1 MEARPPL
8 VKIHKLGAPGT
19 SSIGPEDQI
28 EVMPASDYEM
38 NSMRPEHFGNDD
50 IGFINLMHPVIPCG
64 EVQKDEMGLGR
75 HSIISEQPIEN
86 KTLLGEGEVEMDL
99 GKSNSISEKEI
110 EHLCMQMDDM
120 ASLMRFRIKPS
131 APLCSSNE
139 TEDQPVIDG
148 ILKEL
153 ADLQGSMSKLKSQ
166 LKPFWHKYPYEE
178 DYVAPEEEKDPKERA
193 RKEIEEEQE
202 VFDSYRQGIESK
214 VRYFNYTN
222 SFLVASTNSWFI
234 RIDRMLTVFLNK
246 IVRAALD
253 SFLCLTGPSR
263 AISAD
268 RPVEFEVQL
277 KLKGGAAESED
288 SVLINSRGHY
298 NGYDTHNGFYT
309 VTFDNCLCTT
319 ELSLQKLYRGAV
331 QATFL
336 RVGIVKGS
344 QSPFSY
350 GGRVACS
357 SPPQKDV
364 VRGSECPD
372 TPTQVVLL
380 DSRDCAG
387 GKMPIG
393 EDGYLDLSRHVV
405 SVELRT
411 VSEDSEEL
419 KETLEVVIEAY
430 SPGDSVQA
438 PVMIR
443 PQYCGISKHKCDLN
457 GSKVKIIIAWSPIV
471 SSAST
476 KKIQWKRI
484 SHGTNPVGFLQSLA
498 CYLKIVFG
506 VCDVH
511 HALFFFFFSK
521 QGQKLCLISSLVE
534 RMDTKASRVASSTS
548 SDMIK
553 SLDVKA
559 AKQTKR
565 SDHSPQFPAILQMN
579 DIPPFIGSESLESFR
594 DANELLKQEVQKLK
608 EEVNSLRQQRELQD
622 AELKKSEAK
631 ASEAAAL
638 AAEEASKWKAAE
650 EVIKSLTAQTPTYV
664 MSAWS
669 NGLPPQAHQI
679 GKPVHNTVA
688 PHESM
693 FENLNKIRDFPA
705 SHQRSNGGMAGYISS
720 NIRGF

>member
-1 MEARPPL
+1 MADGGGGGGGGEYSNLNNPITSPTRTAAADGGGEDIEEGRPWLVSPPPFKIRRKLSDPGAFAAAANGGGEGVVEARPPPVKIRTAVADGGGEDVMEARPPL

-19 SSIGPEDQI
+19 SSIRPEDQI

-38 NSMRPEHFGNDD
+38 NSMRPEHLGNDD
-50 IGFINLMHPVIPCG
+50 MDFINLMHPVIPCG

-99 GKSNSISEKEI
+99 GKSNSIISEKEI

-148 ILKEL
+148 IIKEL

-214 VRYFNYTN
+214 VPYFNYTTLVSPMHFTHYTPGQIPSVYTTRRITLQIF
-222 SFLVASTNSWFI
+222 SFKIANICLDLEWPLLHWPLKVYGVVAA
-234 RIDRMLTVFLNK
+234 RDYVDRKRNVLFYRQRDNFQEITEK
-246 IVRAALD
+246 D

-319 ELSLQKLYRGAV
+319 ELSLQKLYSGAV

-476 KKIQWKRI
+476 KK
-484 SHGTNPVGFLQSLA
+484 V
-498 CYLKIVFG
+498 
-506 VCDVH
+506 
-511 HALFFFFFSK
+511 
-521 QGQKLCLISSLVE
+521 
-534 RMDTKASRVASSTS
+534 
-548 SDMIK
+548 
-553 SLDVKA
+553 
-559 AKQTKR
+559 
-565 SDHSPQFPAILQMN
+565 IL
-579 DIPPFIGSESLESFR
+579 
-594 DANELLKQEVQKLK
+594 
-608 EEVNSLRQQRELQD
+608 
-622 AELKKSEAK
+622 
-631 ASEAAAL
+631 
-638 AAEEASKWKAAE
+638 
-650 EVIKSLTAQTPTYV
+650 
-664 MSAWS
+664 
-669 NGLPPQAHQI
+669 
-679 GKPVHNTVA
+679 
-688 PHESM
+688 
-693 FENLNKIRDFPA
+693 
-705 SHQRSNGGMAGYISS
+705 
-720 NIRGF
+720 